1 MTSGVTSARRA
12 LREAVA
18 TLQGAGIDTAR
29 NDAEWL
35 FADAFG
41 VGRAEL
47 HLMLDDGPLSASTAA
62 GVAAAVRRRARGEP
76 LQHILGWESFRGLRL
91 RVGREVLVPRPET
104 EILVEAAL
112 ALLPPFRG
120 QAVHVADVGTGSGNI
135 ACAIAAERPE
145 AHVLAIDVSSAAITL
160 ARENAASLGLADR
173 VIMVGGDLL
182 RGVRAESMDLVVS
195 NPPYLPRASVRTLPR
210 EVRDHDP
217 RVAIDGGADGLE
229 VITRLV
235 DDAPRVLRAGG
246 ALIMETGGGDHTRAV
261 AVRMVEA
268 GYVDVDVRA
277 DLLGVRRFVS
287 GRVGRVVP

>member
-1 MTSGVTSARRA
+1 MTSTVTSARRA

-18 TLQGAGIDTAR
+18 TLQEAGIDTAR

-47 HLMLDDGPLSASTAA
+47 HLMLDDEPLSASTAA

-112 ALLPPFRG
+112 ALLPPSRG
-120 QAVHVADVGTGSGNI
+120 RAVDVVDVGTGSGNI
-135 ACAIAAERPE
+135 ACAMAAERPD
-145 AHVLAIDVSSAAITL
+145 AHVLAIDVSQAAVAA
-160 ARENAASLGLADR
+160 ARENAASLGLANR
-173 VIMVGGDLL
+173 VTVVNGDLL
-182 RGVRAESMDLVVS
+182 GGVREGSMDLVVS
-195 NPPYLPRASVRTLPR
+195 NPPYLPRASLRMLPR

-217 RVAIDGGADGLE
+217 RVAIDGGAEGLE

-261 AVRMVEA
+261 AARMARA

-287 GRVGRVVP
+287 GRSGRVAS

>member
-1 MTSGVTSARRA
+1 MSLPLMSARRA

-18 TLQGAGIDTAR
+18 VLHDAGIETAR

-47 HLMLDDGPLSASTAA
+47 YVMLDDEPLAASIGRALT
-62 GVAAAVRRRARGEP
+62 AAVRRRARGEP

-104 EILVEAAL
+104 EILVDCAL
-112 ALLPPFRG
+112 ALLPPPGPRG
-120 QAVHVADVGTGSGNI
+120 VDVVDVGTGSGNI
-135 ACAIAAERPE
+135 ACAIATERPD
-145 AHVLAIDVSSAAITL
+145 ARVLALDVSPAAIAV
-160 ARENAASLGLADR
+160 ARENAAHLAVAGR
-173 VIMVGGDLL
+173 VTVAGGDLL
-182 RGVRAESMDLVVS
+182 ATVRTASMDLVVS
-195 NPPYLPRASVRTLPR
+195 NPPYLPRAILKTLPH

-217 RVAIDGGADGLE
+217 RVALDGGTDGLE

-235 DDAPRVLRAGG
+235 EDARRVLRPGG

-261 AVRMVEA
+261 SDRMTAA
-268 GYVDVDVRA
+268 GYRDVDVRP
-277 DLLGVRRFVS
+277 DLLGVRRFIGGRS
-287 GRVGRVVP
+287 G

>member
-1 MTSGVTSARRA
+1 MAVPSTSARRA

-18 TLQGAGIDTAR
+18 VLHDAGIDTAR

-47 HLMLDDGPLSASTAA
+47 HVMLDDEPLAAPTALA
-62 GVAAAVRRRARGEP
+62 VAAAVRRRARGEP
-76 LQHILGWESFRGLRL
+76 LQHILGWEAFRGLRL

-112 ALLPPFRG
+112 ALLPPAG
-120 QAVHVADVGTGSGNI
+120 PGGVDVVDVGTGSGNI
-135 ACAIAAERPE
+135 ACAIAAERPD
-145 AHVLAIDVSSAAITL
+145 ARVVAIDVSPAAIAV
-160 ARENAASLGLADR
+160 ARENVTCLGLARR
-173 VIMVGGDLL
+173 VAVARGDLL
-182 RGVRAESMDLVVS
+182 TGVRAASMDLVVS
-195 NPPYLPRASVRTLPR
+195 NPPYLAAPTLKTLPR

-217 RVAIDGGADGLE
+217 RVALDGGADGLA

-235 DDAPRVLRAGG
+235 DDARRVLRPGG

-261 AVRMVEA
+261 ALRMTGA
-268 GYVDVDVRA
+268 GYREVDVRA

-287 GRVGRVVP
+287 GRAL